1 MAEEKLGYYEAK
13 SWFWT
18 RTFVWL
24 VPAII
29 VTAISQYMLWSYF
42 DLSGT
47 MSVRLWTSIAGG
59 FGSTLIGLLGAA
71 ISLDLPWMRLG
82 RRYGYV
88 LNGPVS
94 GFFSG
99 VAAFLLCGAILS
111 IMQNDP
117 NHPPSQA
124 TVQMA
129 YILMEFS
136 IGASIFWGFILG
148 SWFAMRRDKYFI
160 EQI

>member
-1 MAEEKLGYYEAK
+1 MADEKLDYYEAK

-24 VPAII
+24 VPVII
-29 VTAISQYMLWSYF
+29 ITAISQFMFWSYY

-47 MSVRLWTSIAGG
+47 FSVRLWTSIAGG
-59 FGSTLIGLLGAA
+59 FASALIGLLGAA
-71 ISLDLPWMRLG
+71 ISLDFPWMRLG

-88 LNGPVS
+88 LNGPICAVIS
-94 GFFSG
+94 GI
-99 VAAFLLCGAILS
+99 AAFLLWGAILS

-117 NHPPSQA
+117 NHLPSRA
-124 TVQMA
+124 VVQTA
-129 YILMEFS
+129 YTLMEFG
-136 IGASIFWGFILG
+136 IGASMFWGFILG
-148 SWFAMRRDKYFI
+148 SWFAMRRDKYFV